1 MKLSDLPTI
10 GKGESGYI
18 HCVDQILMDMSDEI
32 TIIPHNED
40 DDDVKINT
48 LDFFTHLRKNGIC
61 MKIFFPPEMMR
72 GKTLEDSGFNREY
85 QKVVIL
91 AGLNNFISEY
101 TPYSSYEGNYGFK
114 MRFKHGISMDD
125 VTVNTVYII
134 LIKLCINNHNPLFG
148 SSFNSNVFKRHM
160 RSALKLL
167 HSKGYCHNDLHIG
180 NVVLC
185 LGETPQYKLIDF
197 EHMSTCNDE
206 DQKDEFKSV
215 DNVSS
220 SLSFRPS
227 KLGGTRKKATRKMV
241 RKPNPKSKPKSKSK
255 SNRGVFQPRSP
266 GSVGDTKSENHM
278 PWRPEPFL
286 GVGV

>member
-1 MKLSDLPTI
+1 MNLSDLPII

-40 DDDVKINT
+40 DVEINT
-48 LDFFTHLRKNGIC
+48 LDFFTHLRENGIC

-91 AGLNNFISEY
+91 AGLKNFISEY
-101 TPYSSYEGNYGFK
+101 TPYASYEGNYGFK
-114 MRFKHGISMDD
+114 MRFKHGIKMADA
-125 VTVNTVYII
+125 VTVNSVYII

-148 SSFNSNVFKRHM
+148 SSFNSKVFKRHM

-167 HSKGYCHNDLHIG
+167 HSNGYCHNDLHIG

-197 EHMSTCNDE
+197 EHMATCNDE

-215 DNVSS
+215 EDMGDKQKRDDASS
-220 SLSFRPS
+220 SFRRS

-241 RKPNPKSKPKSKSK
+241 RNPKSKSK
-255 SNRGVFQPRSP
+255 SKF
-266 GSVGDTKSENHM
+266 KSQRR
-278 PWRPEPFL
+278 W
-286 GVGV
+286 

>member
-1 MKLSDLPTI
+1 MNLSDLPII

-40 DDDVKINT
+40 DVEINT
-48 LDFFTHLRKNGIC
+48 LDFFTHLRENGIC

-91 AGLNNFISEY
+91 AGLKNFISEY
-101 TPYSSYEGNYGFK
+101 TPYASYEGNYGFK
-114 MRFKHGISMDD
+114 MRFKHGIKMADA
-125 VTVNTVYII
+125 VTVNSVYII
-134 LIKLCINNHNPLFG
+134 LIKLCINNHNPLFS
-148 SSFNSNVFKRHM
+148 SSFNSKVFKRHM

-167 HSKGYCHNDLHIG
+167 HSNGYCHNDLHIG

-197 EHMSTCNDE
+197 EHMATCNDE

-220 SLSFRPS
+220 SLFRRS
-227 KLGGTRKKATRKMV
+227 KLGGTRKKATRKMAI
-241 RKPNPKSKPKSKSK
+241 KSKSK
-255 SNRGVFQPRSP
+255 SMSSKITRNTSNRLDTYRKTWLQKACRCKKKVF
-266 GSVGDTKSENHM
+266 
-278 PWRPEPFL
+278 
-286 GVGV
+286 